1 MPRELLVH
9 SSHTVRTS
17 AVIARDG
24 KIVVVEFN
32 DAGFAHFN
40 LPGGGVQGG
49 ETVHDGLVREVREEI
64 DCDVAVRELLFA
76 HEYQPTGRGPTEGG
90 LPAIRLIFRCD
101 LAAGAMPRLPAR
113 PDPMQTAVRWV
124 SLDEIGRPTPL
135 LPDIRDNIAAAL
147 RSPGAQRMFT
157 FGP

>member
-1 MPRELLVH
+1 MLRELLVQ
-9 SSHTVRTS
+9 SSHTVRAS
-17 AVIARDG
+17 AVIPCG
-24 KIVVVEFN
+24 GSIVLVEFD
-32 DAGFAHFN
+32 DAGFGHFN

-64 DCDVAVRELLFA
+64 DCDVTVRELLFA

-101 LAAGAMPRLPAR
+101 VAEGAVPRMPPR

-124 SLDEIGRPTPL
+124 ALDEIGHPTPL
-135 LPDIRDNIAAAL
+135 LPNIRDNLVAAL
-147 RSPGAQRMFT
+147 RSPGTQRMFT